1 MEAALAFPQAKILG
15 RHRFGSCVPT
25 RALPQLAASILCC
38 YEGTVDVV
46 LFRNL
51 HRMTTHACC
60 PHSSRFLRGD
70 PQGLPSPWPW
80 MGCGGEGPVWRGK
93 RDSVTGSDG
102 PSAAWAVCHV
112 RSCREGYLKR
122 QGHAELLCLLLRR
135 TSKTWGAR
143 LLTLSKYLTGL
154 ILSSVLKTLPPG
166 SKDNLV
172 IPRLP
177 HVTTLTLQK

>member
-1 MEAALAFPQAKILG
+1 M
-15 RHRFGSCVPT
+15 
-25 RALPQLAASILCC
+25 
-38 YEGTVDVV
+38 
-46 LFRNL
+46 
-51 HRMTTHACC
+51 HACC
-60 PHSSRFLRGD
+60 PHTSRFLRGD

-102 PSAAWAVCHV
+102 PPAAWGVCHV

-122 QGHAELLCLLLRR
+122 QRHAELLCLLLRR
-135 TSKTWGAR
+135 KSKTLGAH

-154 ILSSVLKTLPPG
+154 ISSSVLKTLPPG

-177 HVTTLTLQK
+177 TSPHLLCRNRKASSLLSCPSFGREGNDGRSHTKTPPSCIFCERITTWVLRLISILTGSWNPS

>member
-1 MEAALAFPQAKILG
+1 MGCACDEPALQRGAAVVWPCSSMASQHGFCHTRPASAHTPSQALISLLLSAARTQMEAALAFPQAKILG

-25 RALPQLAASILCC
+25 RAQPQLAASLLCC

-80 MGCGGEGPVWRGK
+80 MGCGGEGPVWRGSET
-93 RDSVTGSDG
+93 R
-102 PSAAWAVCHV
+102 
-112 RSCREGYLKR
+112 
-122 QGHAELLCLLLRR
+122 
-135 TSKTWGAR
+135 
-143 LLTLSKYLTGL
+143 
-154 ILSSVLKTLPPG
+154 
-166 SKDNLV
+166 
-172 IPRLP
+172 
-177 HVTTLTLQK
+177 